1 MREKRCKG
9 MESLT
14 QLILLNKINFRMMF
28 EAGIADEVD
37 HVPCEKEGSSSL
49 NVKDHV
55 CYQNWRKFFTERKRS
70 RVLSELEKVL
80 H

>member
-9 MESLT
+9 KESLT

-37 HVPCEKEGSSSL
+37 HVPCEKGGSSSL
-49 NVKDHV
+49 NVKITCLMRTVSYVSYCLNIRHA
-55 CYQNWRKFFTERKRS
+55 
-70 RVLSELEKVL
+70 LGIL
-80 H
+80 